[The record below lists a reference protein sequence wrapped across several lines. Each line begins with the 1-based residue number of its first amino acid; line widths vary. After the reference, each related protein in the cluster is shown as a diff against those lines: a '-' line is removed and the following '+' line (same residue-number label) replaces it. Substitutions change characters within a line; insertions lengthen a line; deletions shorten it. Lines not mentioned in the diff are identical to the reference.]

1 MKDQGMLVTISNQMP
16 VADMQSLDATR
27 RQLSMYAMSSV
38 YIPTQNW
45 VATSICWSQFL
56 LQRGHIE
63 TFRKH
68 SMSVLFQTKQGTAKE
83 K

>member
-16 VADMQSLDATR
+16 VADMQSLAATR
-27 RQLSMYAMSSV
+27 RQLSMYAISSV

-45 VATSICWSQFL
+45 VTTSSCWSRFP
-56 LQRGHIE
+56 LQLGYI
-63 TFRKH
+63 K
-68 SMSVLFQTKQGTAKE
+68 SVHHDSVSILFQSKQGAAEE